1 MAPSTGDY
9 PASNGE
15 KSNAIIFDTT
25 KDELYRLHDN
35 YKTLQR
41 KLKGN
46 WRISS
51 NREDSTISI
60 DSLNQARVFVLA
72 GPREKFNETEIDHLK
87 KYLETGGCLLVL
99 LGEGGEKRFDTNIN
113 FFLEEYG
120 IMINA
125 DAVVRTNYHKYFHPK
140 ECLIPNGVLNRAISE
155 AAGKT
160 GTKAGVGDYD
170 SDINNAQ
177 ALTFVYPHGA
187 TLNVAR
193 PATPILSTGT
203 VSFPLNRPICALFT
217 HPGSGGKL
225 AVVGSGSMF
234 ADQYIEKEDNNKIKD
249 VIFEFLTGDT
259 INLNKID
266 ADDPDISDYH
276 MIPDTTFLSDQVK
289 CCLQESDE
297 VPTDFTRLF
306 NTKLYSINTSLVP
319 ESLQAYTDL
328 SVKHEPLKLITPQ
341 FETPLPPLQA
351 AVFPPSFRELPNP
364 KLELFDLDEAFSS
377 EKARMAQITNKCTDE
392 DLDYF
397 IREGAEIMGISQHL
411 PMEAHEPKRIIE
423 YIVTHITE
431 FKKLNQD

>member
-1 MAPSTGDY
+1 MAPTSADY
-9 PASNGE
+9 INTNEE

-25 KDELYRLHDN
+25 KDELFRLSDN

-51 NREDSTISI
+51 NREDSTITI
-60 DSLNQARVFVLA
+60 DALNQARVFVLA
-72 GPREKFNETEIDHLK
+72 GPREKFNENEIDHLK

-120 IMINA
+120 IMINS

-140 ECLIPNGVLNRAISE
+140 ECLVSNGVLNRAISE

-160 GTKAGVGDYD
+160 GTKASFLEYEQ
-170 SDINNAQ
+170 DINNAQ
-177 ALTFVYPHGA
+177 ALSFVYPHGA

-193 PATPILSTGT
+193 PATPILSTGS
-203 VSFPLNRPICALFT
+203 VSFPLNRPVCALFT

-225 AVVGSGSMF
+225 AVLGSGSML

-249 VIFEFLTGDT
+249 VIFEFLTTDN
-259 INLNKID
+259 ISLNKID
-266 ADDPDISDYH
+266 MDDPDISDYQ
-276 MIPDTTFLSDQVK
+276 MIPDTCYLSNRLRS
-289 CCLQESDE
+289 CLQESDE
-297 VPTDFTRLF
+297 VPSDFTRLF
-306 NTKLYSINTSLVP
+306 DTKLYSISTSMLP
-319 ESLQAYTDL
+319 ASINAYAEL

-377 EKARMAQITNKCTDE
+377 EKSRLAQITNKCTDE

-397 IREGAEIMGISQHL
+397 IREGADVMGITQHL
-411 PMEAHEPKRIIE
+411 PLEAHEPKRIVE
-423 YIVTHITE
+423 YMLTHIAE
-431 FKKLNQD
+431 FKKLNQE